1 MRGCRT
7 AAPDPGAPFGHHG
20 GAQGEA
26 WELDDRGYAIR
37 NPMEPSVLAERG
49 VRMFSGHIAHIVPP
63 IDKVYIAPGR
73 HSLQKY
79 LEDNQVVFPGYGFRP
94 TWNDDERA
102 LLANIGT
109 VEQEFAWKA
118 LTGQVD
124 IDQAWDGYV
133 RDMMNAGLERL
144 LMTVADQ
151 GM

>member
-1 MRGCRT
+1 
-7 AAPDPGAPFGHHG
+7 
-20 GAQGEA
+20 
-26 WELDDRGYAIR
+26 
-37 NPMEPSVLAERG
+37 MEQSELAERG

-79 LEDNQVVFPGYGFRP
+79 LEDNQAKFPGYGFRP
-94 TWNDDERA
+94 TWNEDERA

-109 VEQEFAWKA
+109 IEQEFAWKA

-124 IDQAWDGYV
+124 IDAEWDGYV
-133 RDMMNAGLERL
+133 RDMMNAGLGRL
-144 LMTVADQ
+144 LETVANQ